1 MKRALLLVAVLSML
15 MTIALMTTGCEP
27 TGHDRYREMTYRR
40 SADADTLGIQDD
52 FDASVLMTDR
62 PTHLSSWFHN

>member
-1 MKRALLLVAVLSML
+1 
-15 MTIALMTTGCEP
+15 MTSGCEP
-27 TGHDRYREMTYRR
+27 TGHDRYREMSYRR

-62 PTHLSSWFHN
+62 PTHLSEWFNN